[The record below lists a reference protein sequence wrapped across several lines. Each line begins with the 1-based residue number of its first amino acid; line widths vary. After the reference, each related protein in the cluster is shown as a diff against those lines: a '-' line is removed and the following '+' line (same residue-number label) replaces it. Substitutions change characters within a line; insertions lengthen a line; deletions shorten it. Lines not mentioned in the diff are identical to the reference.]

1 MSLSIRTLV
10 PAILIACF
18 AIFTSAF
25 ADDDLQMP
33 TLFAELPDQCPTPDG
48 MAVSPDGM
56 LVVACPNYADQTQPA
71 CLIRISELGQVEHWV
86 DVPVHEETG
95 VACPMGICFGPEGEL
110 YVVDNQGWS
119 GTEEGQFKGRIL
131 KLVIEDGE
139 IQEMQVVAKGME
151 HPNGIRYRDGKLYVT
166 QSMMSK
172 VRRHWSGLLVSG
184 VYRFPA
190 DETNIEV
197 QNTLNDA
204 NLILWTIT
212 KNRDCQYGLD
222 GLAFDKAGD
231 LFLGNFGDGTI
242 LKATFDE
249 NNDVETCDV
258 WAADPE
264 QMRTTDGIGFD
275 EVGNLYVADFSE
287 NAIAVVRPDG
297 TVERMAQ
304 SPDCDGSDGGLDQP
318 GEPIVFAGRLIVTCF
333 DIVTGPD
340 KVNTGHDRPFTITS
354 LELVE

>member
-1 MSLSIRTLV
+1 MSLSIRMLV

-18 AIFTSAF
+18 AFSMSAV
-25 ADDDLQMP
+25 ADDGLQTP

-71 CLIRISELGQVEHWV
+71 CLIRLNESGQVEHWV
-86 DVPVHEETG
+86 DVPVLKRTG
-95 VACPMGICFGPEGEL
+95 VACPMGICFGPEGEI
-110 YVVDNQGWS
+110 YIVDNQGWS
-119 GTEEGQFKGRIL
+119 GSEEGQFKGRIL
-131 KLVIEDGE
+131 RLTIEDGA
-139 IQEMQVVAKGME
+139 IKRTRTIARGME
-151 HPNGIRYRDGKLYVT
+151 HPNGIRYRDGQLYVT

-172 VRRHWSGLLVSG
+172 VDDPSGKLVSG

-190 DETNIEV
+190 DARGIVVE
-197 QNTLNDA
+197 NTLDDP
-204 NLILWTIT
+204 NLILSVIT
-212 KNRDCQYGLD
+212 ENADCQYGLD
-222 GLAFDKAGD
+222 GLAFDKSGD

-249 NNDVETCDV
+249 NNNVEACDV

-275 EVGNLYVADFSE
+275 EAGNLYVADFSE
-287 NAIAVVRPDG
+287 NAVAVVRPDG

-304 SPDCDGSDGGLDQP
+304 SPDCDGSNGGLDQP

-354 LELVE
+354 LELAE